1 MTLPQWQWIDTEAA
15 LATLC
20 QRSRDEEYVVLDTEF
35 VRTRTYHAQLGL
47 VQLYNGTDLA
57 LIDPLAIQDLTPLWQ
72 LIADET
78 VVKVLHSPSED
89 LEIFAHLGGVVP
101 QPLFDSQTAGVLL
114 NLGAPMGYGKLVHHY
129 LGLELDKGESR
140 TDWLKRPLSSAQLQ
154 YAAADV
160 YYLHQIYPQMRAQIT
175 AMGRLDWLWQEGQR
189 ACRGRLTVEDPA
201 KAYLKV
207 KNAWQ
212 LKPEQLA
219 VLRSLAAW
227 RLGVAQRKDLA
238 LNFVVK
244 DAVLLNLAKRAPRSY
259 HYLQQ
264 LDGLDARTL
273 QRYGKALLAA
283 IAEADLSNLP
293 APIDPTGLDPDFR
306 EAVALVRSAL
316 LQVAEQ
322 NKVQPEF
329 LASKKLVSQY
339 VNFLWQEQTGNTPEV
354 LQGWRGE
361 ICAEPLAQ
369 LKIC

>member
-1 MTLPQWQWIDTEAA
+1 
-15 LATLC
+15 
-20 QRSRDEEYVVLDTEF
+20 
-35 VRTRTYHAQLGL
+35 
-47 VQLYNGTDLA
+47 
-57 LIDPLAIQDLTPLWQ
+57 
-72 LIADET
+72 
-78 VVKVLHSPSED
+78 
-89 LEIFAHLGGVVP
+89 
-101 QPLFDSQTAGVLL
+101 
-114 NLGAPMGYGKLVHHY
+114 
-129 LGLELDKGESR
+129 DKGEAR